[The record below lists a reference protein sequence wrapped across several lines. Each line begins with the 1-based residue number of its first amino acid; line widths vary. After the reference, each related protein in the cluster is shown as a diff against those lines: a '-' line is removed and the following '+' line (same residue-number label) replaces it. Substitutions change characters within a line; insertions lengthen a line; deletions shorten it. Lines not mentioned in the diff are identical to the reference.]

1 MSAIHTIRRLQRR
14 HPIALRGMLLLLLA
28 VMTFTSMP
36 KWVAH
41 SHDRAHE
48 TIPALTADVS
58 ADHHHDGLDDADEPD
73 SSFPDPT
80 HAHVHYLS
88 GAVAT
93 LPATFADLCQL
104 AVAGGTCPPG
114 RDASTSDG
122 PLTPL
127 HRPPIV

>member
-1 MSAIHTIRRLQRR
+1 MSALRTVRRLQQR
-14 HPIALRGMLLLLLA
+14 HSMVVRGALLCLLA
-28 VMTFTSMP
+28 IMTFASMP
-36 KWVAH
+36 KWVVH

-48 TIPALTADVS
+48 MIPALTADVS

-73 SSFPDPT
+73 TSFPDPEHT
-80 HAHVHYLS
+80 HVHYLS

-93 LPATFADLCQL
+93 LLATFADLCQL
-104 AVAGGTCPPG
+104 AVVGGSCPPG

-122 PLTPL
+122 PLTTL